1 MNTQE
6 EKIEEQQKTEQE
18 VQTETTET
26 QEQSAEDSTEA
37 KVEEVKEVTPE
48 EQIEELQKQL
58 AAQKDAYLRLMADF
72 DNFRKNTLRDKQNLL
87 KYGGEDAF
95 KKLLP
100 VIDDFERAI
109 DHMEKSDDINSL
121 REGVNLIYSKFK
133 TYLEQNGLTV
143 IPADM
148 GETFDENIHDAMTL
162 FPAPT
167 PELKGKIVDC
177 VTKGYKLKDK
187 VIRFAKVVVGQ

>member
-6 EKIEEQQKTEQE
+6 EKLEEQQKPEQD
-18 VQTETTET
+18 VQTDTTEAQA
-26 QEQSAEDSTEA
+26 QEQPADD
-37 KVEEVKEVTPE
+37 VKEVTPE

-133 TYLEQNGLTV
+133 TYLEQNELTV
-143 IPADM
+143 IPAEM

>member
-1 MNTQE
+1 MSNTE
-6 EKIEEQQKTEQE
+6 EKIENQVEQE
-18 VQTETTET
+18 TP
-26 QEQSAEDSTEA
+26 
-37 KVEEVKEVTPE
+37 VEETVEQPQEDKNEEKELSAE

-72 DNFRKNTLRDKQNLL
+72 DNFRKNSLKDKQNLI
-87 KYGGEDAF
+87 KYGGEDAL

-109 DHMEKSDDINSL
+109 ASLEKSDDIAGVK
-121 REGVNLIYSKFK
+121 EGINLIYSKFQS
-133 TYLEQNGLTV
+133 YLEQNKLTV
-143 IPADM
+143 IPAEM
-148 GETFDENIHDAMTL
+148 GDDFDESIHDAMTL

-177 VTKGYKLKDK
+177 VTKGYKLDDK

>member
-1 MNTQE
+1 MNNQE
-6 EKIEEQQKTEQE
+6 EKLEEQQKPEQD
-18 VQTETTET
+18 VQTETSEAQA
-26 QEQSAEDSTEA
+26 QEQPA
-37 KVEEVKEVTPE
+37 EEVKEVTPE

-133 TYLEQNGLTV
+133 TYLEQNELTV
-143 IPADM
+143 IPAEM

>member
-1 MNTQE
+1 MNNQE
-6 EKIEEQQKTEQE
+6 EKLEEQQKPEQD
-18 VQTETTET
+18 VQTETTEAQA
-26 QEQSAEDSTEA
+26 QEQPA
-37 KVEEVKEVTPE
+37 EEVKEVTPE

-109 DHMEKSDDINSL
+109 DHMEKSDDVNSL

-133 TYLEQNGLTV
+133 TYLEQNELTV
-143 IPADM
+143 IPAEM

>member
-1 MNTQE
+1 MKE
-6 EKIEEQQKTEQE
+6 EKIEEQQPAEQT
-18 VQTETTET
+18 VQNDAAS
-26 QEQSAEDSTEA
+26 QANEQPA
-37 KVEEVKEVTPE
+37 EEVKEPTAE

-72 DNFRKNTLRDKQNLL
+72 DNFRKNSAKDKQSLL
-87 KYGGEDAF
+87 KYGAEESL

-109 DHMEKSDDINSL
+109 DHMEKSDEISSL
-121 REGVNLIYSKFK
+121 KEGVNLIYEKFK
-133 TYLEQNGLTV
+133 TYLEQNNLTV
-143 IPADM
+143 IPAEM
-148 GETFDENIHDAMTL
+148 GDTFDENVHDAMTL

-177 VTKGYKLKDK
+177 VTKGYKLDDK

>member
-6 EKIEEQQKTEQE
+6 EKLEEQQKPEQD
-18 VQTETTET
+18 VQTDTTEAQA
-26 QEQSAEDSTEA
+26 QEQPA
-37 KVEEVKEVTPE
+37 EEVKEVTPE

-58 AAQKDAYLRLMADF
+58 SAQKDAYLRLMADF

-133 TYLEQNGLTV
+133 TYLEQNELTV
-143 IPADM
+143 IPAEM

-167 PELKGKIVDC
+167 PELKGKVVDC

>member
-1 MNTQE
+1 MNNQE
-6 EKIEEQQKTEQE
+6 EKLEEQQKPEQD
-18 VQTETTET
+18 VQTETTEAQA
-26 QEQSAEDSTEA
+26 QEQPA
-37 KVEEVKEVTPE
+37 EEVKEVTPE

-58 AAQKDAYLRLMADF
+58 AAQKDAYLRLMADL

-133 TYLEQNGLTV
+133 TYLEQNELTV
-143 IPADM
+143 IPAEM

-167 PELKGKIVDC
+167 PELKGKVVDC

-187 VIRFAKVVVGQ
+187 VIRFARVVVGQ

>member
-1 MNTQE
+1 MENKE
-6 EKIEEQQKTEQE
+6 EKIEQQATEQDTQAAANE
-18 VQTETTET
+18 KVQEEP
-26 QEQSAEDSTEA
+26 
-37 KVEEVKEVTPE
+37 KEEVKELTPE
-48 EQIEELQKQL
+48 EQIEDLQKQL

-72 DNFRKNTLRDKQNLL
+72 DNFRKNTMKDKQNLL

-109 DHMEKSDDINSL
+109 DSMEKSDEISSL
-121 REGVNLIYSKFK
+121 KEGVNLIYNKFK
-133 TYLEQNGLTV
+133 TYLEQNKLTV
-143 IPADM
+143 IPAEM
-148 GETFDENIHDAMTL
+148 GDTFDENIHDAMTL

-177 VTKGYKLKDK
+177 VTKGYKLDDK

>member
-1 MNTQE
+1 MNNQE
-6 EKIEEQQKTEQE
+6 EKLEEQQKPEQD
-18 VQTETTET
+18 VQTETTEAQA
-26 QEQSAEDSTEA
+26 QEQPA
-37 KVEEVKEVTPE
+37 EEVKEVTPE

-133 TYLEQNGLTV
+133 TYLEQNELTV
-143 IPADM
+143 IPAEM

>member
-6 EKIEEQQKTEQE
+6 EKLEEQQKPEQD
-18 VQTETTET
+18 VQTETTEAQA
-26 QEQSAEDSTEA
+26 QEQPA
-37 KVEEVKEVTPE
+37 EEVKEVTPE

-133 TYLEQNGLTV
+133 TYLEQNELTV
-143 IPADM
+143 IPAEM

-167 PELKGKIVDC
+167 PELKGKVVDC

>member
-26 QEQSAEDSTEA
+26 QEQSVEDSTEA

-133 TYLEQNGLTV
+133 AYLEQNELTV

>member
-1 MNTQE
+1 MNNQE
-6 EKIEEQQKTEQE
+6 EKLEEQQKPEQD
-18 VQTETTET
+18 VQTETTEAQA
-26 QEQSAEDSTEA
+26 QEQPA
-37 KVEEVKEVTPE
+37 EEVKEVTPE

-72 DNFRKNTLRDKQNLL
+72 DNFRKNTLRDKQILL

-133 TYLEQNGLTV
+133 TYLEQNELTV
-143 IPADM
+143 IPAEM

>member
-6 EKIEEQQKTEQE
+6 EKLEEQQKPEQD
-18 VQTETTET
+18 VQTDTTEAQA
-26 QEQSAEDSTEA
+26 QEQPA
-37 KVEEVKEVTPE
+37 EEVKEVTPE

-87 KYGGEDAF
+87 RYGGEDAF

-133 TYLEQNGLTV
+133 TYLEQNELTV
-143 IPADM
+143 IPAEM

-167 PELKGKIVDC
+167 PELKGKVVDC

>member
-6 EKIEEQQKTEQE
+6 EKLEEQQKPEQD
-18 VQTETTET
+18 VQTDTTEAQA
-26 QEQSAEDSTEA
+26 QEQPA
-37 KVEEVKEVTPE
+37 EEVKEVTPE

-133 TYLEQNGLTV
+133 TYLEQNELTV
-143 IPADM
+143 IPAEM

-167 PELKGKIVDC
+167 PELKGKVVDC

>member
-6 EKIEEQQKTEQE
+6 EKLEEQQKPEQD
-18 VQTETTET
+18 VQTETTEAQA
-26 QEQSAEDSTEA
+26 QEQPA
-37 KVEEVKEVTPE
+37 EEVKEVTPE

-133 TYLEQNGLTV
+133 TYLEQNELTV
-143 IPADM
+143 IPAEM

>member
-1 MNTQE
+1 MNNQE
-6 EKIEEQQKTEQE
+6 EKLEEQQKPEQD
-18 VQTETTET
+18 VQTETTEAQA
-26 QEQSAEDSTEA
+26 QEQPA
-37 KVEEVKEVTPE
+37 EEVKEVTPE

-133 TYLEQNGLTV
+133 TYLEQNELTV
-143 IPADM
+143 IPAEM
-148 GETFDENIHDAMTL
+148 GETFDANIHDAMTL

>member
-6 EKIEEQQKTEQE
+6 EKLEEQQKPEQD
-18 VQTETTET
+18 VQTYTTEAQA
-26 QEQSAEDSTEA
+26 QEQPADD
-37 KVEEVKEVTPE
+37 VKEVTPE

-133 TYLEQNGLTV
+133 TYLEQNELTV
-143 IPADM
+143 IPAEM

-167 PELKGKIVDC
+167 PELKGKVVDC

>member
-1 MNTQE
+1 MNNQE
-6 EKIEEQQKTEQE
+6 DKLEEQQKPEQD
-18 VQTETTET
+18 VQTETTEAQA
-26 QEQSAEDSTEA
+26 QEQPA
-37 KVEEVKEVTPE
+37 EEVKEVTPE

-133 TYLEQNGLTV
+133 TYLEQNELTV
-143 IPADM
+143 IPAEM

>member
-1 MNTQE
+1 MNNQE
-6 EKIEEQQKTEQE
+6 EKLEEQQKPEQD
-18 VQTETTET
+18 VQTETTEAQA
-26 QEQSAEDSTEA
+26 QEQPA
-37 KVEEVKEVTPE
+37 EEVKEVTPE

-100 VIDDFERAI
+100 VIDDLERAI

-133 TYLEQNGLTV
+133 TYLEQNELTV
-143 IPADM
+143 IPAEM

>member
-6 EKIEEQQKTEQE
+6 EKLEEQQKPEQD
-18 VQTETTET
+18 VQTDTTEAQA
-26 QEQSAEDSTEA
+26 QEQPA
-37 KVEEVKEVTPE
+37 EEVKEVTPE

-133 TYLEQNGLTV
+133 TYLEQNELTV
-143 IPADM
+143 IPAEM

>member
-6 EKIEEQQKTEQE
+6 EKLEEQQKPEQD
-18 VQTETTET
+18 VQTETTEARA
-26 QEQSAEDSTEA
+26 QEQPA
-37 KVEEVKEVTPE
+37 EEVKEVTPE

-133 TYLEQNGLTV
+133 TYLEQNELTV
-143 IPADM
+143 IPAEM

>member
-6 EKIEEQQKTEQE
+6 VKLEEQQKPEQD
-18 VQTETTET
+18 VQTETTEAQA
-26 QEQSAEDSTEA
+26 QEQPA
-37 KVEEVKEVTPE
+37 EEVKEVTPE

-133 TYLEQNGLTV
+133 TYLEQNELTV
-143 IPADM
+143 IPAEM

>member
-1 MNTQE
+1 MNNQE
-6 EKIEEQQKTEQE
+6 EKLEEQQKPEQD
-18 VQTETTET
+18 VQTETTEAQA
-26 QEQSAEDSTEA
+26 QEQPA
-37 KVEEVKEVTPE
+37 EEVKEVTPE

-109 DHMEKSDDINSL
+109 DHMEKSDAINSL

-133 TYLEQNGLTV
+133 TYLEQNELTV
-143 IPADM
+143 IPAEM

>member
-1 MNTQE
+1 MNNQE
-6 EKIEEQQKTEQE
+6 EKLEEQQKPEQD
-18 VQTETTET
+18 VQTAKTEAQA
-26 QEQSAEDSTEA
+26 QEQPA
-37 KVEEVKEVTPE
+37 EEVKEVTPE

-133 TYLEQNGLTV
+133 TYLEQNELTV
-143 IPADM
+143 IPAEM

>member
-6 EKIEEQQKTEQE
+6 EKLEEQQKPEQD
-18 VQTETTET
+18 VQTDTTEAQA
-26 QEQSAEDSTEA
+26 QEQPA
-37 KVEEVKEVTPE
+37 EEVKEVTPE

-109 DHMEKSDDINSL
+109 DHIEKSDDINSL

-133 TYLEQNGLTV
+133 TYLEQNELTV

>member
-1 MNTQE
+1 MNNQE
-6 EKIEEQQKTEQE
+6 EKLEEQQKPEQD
-18 VQTETTET
+18 VQTETTEAQA
-26 QEQSAEDSTEA
+26 QEQPA
-37 KVEEVKEVTPE
+37 EEVKEVTPE

-109 DHMEKSDDINSL
+109 DHIEKSDDINSL

-133 TYLEQNGLTV
+133 TYLEQNELTV
-143 IPADM
+143 IPAEM

>member
-26 QEQSAEDSTEA
+26 QEQSVEDSTEA

-109 DHMEKSDDINSL
+109 DHMDKSDDINSL

-133 TYLEQNGLTV
+133 AYLEQNELTV

>member
-6 EKIEEQQKTEQE
+6 EKLEEQQKPEQD
-18 VQTETTET
+18 VQTDTTEAQA
-26 QEQSAEDSTEA
+26 QEQPA
-37 KVEEVKEVTPE
+37 EEVKEVTPE

-133 TYLEQNGLTV
+133 TYLEQNELSV
-143 IPADM
+143 IPAEM